1 MSIHAPLI
9 LDIEGHSLTV
19 VDRRRLA
26 HPLTGG
32 MILFGR
38 NWHSRAQLSDLCA
51 EIKSIRPDLLIA
63 VDHEGGRVQRFR
75 TDGFTHLPSMRAL
88 GELWSH
94 DDKGQPGSGVLKAC
108 EAATSAG
115 FVLASELRACGV
127 DFSFTP
133 VLDLDHG
140 ESGVIGDRAFARDPR
155 VVSLLARS
163 LMQGLLQ
170 AGMGNCGKHFPGHG
184 AVKADSHTDI
194 PVDKRSLKAIL
205 ADDAAPYPWLG
216 SVLTAVMPA
225 HVIYSRI
232 DARPAGFSKRWL
244 QDILRGQ
251 MGFQGAIFS
260 DDLSMAGARQVQGQ
274 SLSYTEAVRAALD
287 AGCDLALLCN
297 RSVGG
302 GAELDQVLDEL
313 AEAAVKGH
321 WLPSEVSEERRMAL
335 LPNVV
340 ARDWESLVRS
350 ADYMRALDLLP

>member
-1 MSIHAPLI
+1 MTLHAPLI
-9 LDIEGHSLTV
+9 IDIAGHSLTA

-26 HPLTGG
+26 HPLVGG

-38 NWHSRAQLSDLCA
+38 NWQSRAQLTDLCA
-51 EIKSIRPDLLIA
+51 DIKSLRPDLLIA

-75 TDGFTHLPSMRAL
+75 TDGFTHLPPMRAL
-88 GELWSH
+88 GELWSQ

-194 PVDKRSLKAIL
+194 PVDRRSLKAIL

-225 HVIYSRI
+225 HVIYSRV
-232 DARPAGFSKRWL
+232 DGRPAGFSKRWL

-251 MGFQGAIFS
+251 MRFQGAIFS

-302 GAELDQVLDEL
+302 GAELDQVLNEL

-335 LPNVV
+335 LPNAV